1 MSTSEVTEWCE
12 MSEVPALGQS
22 EIHVWRINLARQFIG
37 DERRQS
43 CLSAEEQQRA
53 ASFRFAQDQKRFVAR
68 RVILRQLL
76 AAYLKKGPELVRFE
90 FTSTQKPFL
99 PDQRAANE
107 IRFNTS
113 HSADWAL
120 IAISSGIELGVDLE
134 QCRAMTDAE
143 DLARAFFSNAEIN
156 ELAQM
161 PQALKLRA
169 FFNGWTRKEAFV
181 KAIGLGFSYPFNR
194 FSVSLA
200 ADKPAALLEVADDPE
215 ALKKW
220 SLISLEVAP
229 DVSAALVFE
238 GKPSRV
244 KFFEWNPP
252 SLD

>member
-1 MSTSEVTEWCE
+1 
-12 MSEVPALGQS
+12 
-22 EIHVWRINLARQFIG
+22 
-37 DERRQS
+37 
-43 CLSAEEQQRA
+43 
-53 ASFRFAQDQKRFVAR
+53 
-68 RVILRQLL
+68 
-76 AAYLKKGPELVRFE
+76 
-90 FTSTQKPFL
+90 
-99 PDQRAANE
+99 
-107 IRFNTS
+107 
-113 HSADWAL
+113 
-120 IAISSGIELGVDLE
+120 
-134 QCRAMTDAE
+134 MTDAE

-200 ADKPAALLEVADDPE
+200 ADKPVALLEVVDDPE